1 MRGFL
6 IRWGITALAL
16 LTVTHLF
23 DGISAESF
31 QAVAVTALLLGIV
44 NAFIR
49 PVILIVTL
57 PINLLTLGL
66 FTFFINGILLLLVA
80 KLVHGFSVS
89 GFWTGILGALV
100 VSLISVALSALI
112 GRDGIRG

>member
-6 IRWGITALAL
+6 IRWGITGLAL

-23 DGISAESF
+23 DGIGAESF
-31 QAVAVTALLLGIV
+31 QAVVVTALLLGIV

-66 FTFFINGILLLLVA
+66 FTFFINGILLLVVA
-80 KLVHGFSVS
+80 KLVAGFSIA
-89 GFWTGILGALV
+89 GFWTGVFGALM
-100 VSLISVALSALI
+100 VSLISIALSALI
-112 GRDGIRG
+112 GKERV

>member
-6 IRWGITALAL
+6 LRWGITALAL
-16 LTVTHLF
+16 LTVTHVF
-23 DGISAESF
+23 EGIRAESF

-66 FTFFINGILLLLVA
+66 FTFLINGILLLVVA
-80 KLVHGFSVS
+80 KLVAGFSIA
-89 GFWTGILGALV
+89 GFWTGVFGALM
-100 VSLISVALSALI
+100 VSLISIALSALI
-112 GRDGIRG
+112 GKERA

>member
-16 LTVTHLF
+16 LTVTHVF
-23 DGISAESF
+23 EGIRAESF

-66 FTFFINGILLLLVA
+66 FTFLINGILLLVVA
-80 KLVHGFSVS
+80 KLVAGFSIA
-89 GFWTGILGALV
+89 GFWTGVFGALM
-100 VSLISVALSALI
+100 VSLISIALSALI
-112 GRDGIRG
+112 GKERA

>member
-23 DGISAESF
+23 GGIRAESF
-31 QAVAVTALLLGIV
+31 QAVVVTALLLGIV

-66 FTFFINGILLLLVA
+66 FTFFINGILLLVVANLVA
-80 KLVHGFSVS
+80 GFSIA
-89 GFWTGILGALV
+89 GFWTGVFGALM
-100 VSLISVALSALI
+100 VSLISIALSALI
-112 GRDGIRG
+112 GKERV

>member
-23 DGISAESF
+23 DGIRANSF
-31 QAVAVTALLLGIV
+31 QAILVTALLLGIV

-49 PVILIVTL
+49 PVILIITL

-66 FTFFINGILLLLVA
+66 FTFFVNGILLLLVA
-80 KLVHGFSVS
+80 KLVHGFTVA

-100 VSLISVALSALI
+100 LSLISIALSALI
-112 GRDGIRG
+112 GRDAVGA

>member
-23 DGISAESF
+23 DGIRANST
-31 QAVAVTALLLGIV
+31 QAILVAALLLGIV

-57 PINLLTLGL
+57 PINFLTLGL
-66 FTFFINGILLLLVA
+66 FTFFINGILLLIVA
-80 KLVHGFSVS
+80 KLVAGFSIA
-89 GFWTGILGALV
+89 GFWTGVFGALM
-100 VSLISVALSALI
+100 VSLISIALSALI
-112 GRDGIRG
+112 GKERV

>member
-16 LTVTHLF
+16 LTVTHIF
-23 DGISAESF
+23 GGIRAESF

-66 FTFFINGILLLLVA
+66 FTFFINGILLLVVA
-80 KLVHGFSVS
+80 KLVAGFSIA
-89 GFWTGILGALV
+89 GFWTGVFGALM
-100 VSLISVALSALI
+100 VSLISIALSALI
-112 GRDGIRG
+112 GRERV

>member
-16 LTVTHLF
+16 LTVTHVF
-23 DGISAESF
+23 EGIRAESF

-66 FTFFINGILLLLVA
+66 FTFLINGILLLVVA
-80 KLVHGFSVS
+80 KLVAGFSIA
-89 GFWTGILGALV
+89 GFWTGVFGALM
-100 VSLISVALSALI
+100 VSLISIALSALI
-112 GRDGIRG
+112 GKERV